1 MLKRWFTRTFLH
13 ELDLWSGTAYLLCLL
28 ILLPLFALLLGL
40 GQRGPMW
47 GHLADTVLSGY
58 VLNTLWL
65 TASVALLSVLMAV
78 PAAWLLSHFDF
89 PGRPLLEWAMVLP
102 LAVPTYVAAFVYK
115 QVPEAAIPLLIHI
128 RSTYGVDSYLFAEG
142 FIRKGVLALFMA
154 AVLYP
159 YLYLS
164 LRAAFMVQRRGMIEA
179 AQVLGRGPGSVF
191 FSIALPL
198 ARPALIAGISLISME
213 VLNDYGAV
221 YFMGVPTLT
230 VGVFRTWTGLGDLA
244 SAVRL
249 AGLMLV
255 GILIVLALEGR
266 HRGRARFTE
275 TADDNSTPLLR
286 RPLSRRASIGALLVC
301 LIPLTIGFIA
311 PLIQLLYWAYL
322 SIQRFGNTIPWQR
335 MGHSLLLALGT
346 ACVLTFIA
354 VILIYAQR
362 LHPVRWLRQPIR
374 LAGMGYAIP
383 GAVVAVGVMMFLG
396 FIDQRFP
403 YYTFIGSVYAIG
415 FGYVVRFLAV
425 GLHPVRAGME
435 RVCGSLD
442 AASRILGH
450 SPTHTLLRINL
461 PLIRGTLLSVTML
474 VFVDIL
480 KELPLTMILRP
491 VDFDTLATLA
501 FGLANDSR
509 IQECA
514 IPSLLIIFLATL
526 GLFGLNRVLSP
537 ANPRIPPHESRT

>member
-13 ELDLWSGTAYLLCLL
+13 ELDLWSGLAFVLCLL
-28 ILLPLFALLLGL
+28 ILLPLLALLLGMRE
-40 GQRGPMW
+40 RGPLW
-47 GHLADTVLSGY
+47 EHLAGTVLSGY
-58 VLNTLWL
+58 VINTLWL
-65 TASVALLSVLMAV
+65 TVSVALLSILMAV
-78 PAAWLLSHFDF
+78 PAAWLLSHFEF
-89 PGRPLLEWAMVLP
+89 PGRPVLEWAMVLP

-115 QVPEAAIPLLIHI
+115 QIPEAAIPLLIHI
-128 RSTYGVDSYLFAEG
+128 RSTYGIDTYLFAEA
-142 FIRKGVLALFMA
+142 FIRKAVLALFMA

-164 LRAAFMVQRRGMIEA
+164 LRAAFMVQRRGVIEA
-179 AQVLGRGPGSVF
+179 AQVLGRGPTSVF

-198 ARPALIAGISLISME
+198 ARPALIAGVSLIGME

-230 VGVFRTWTGLGDLA
+230 VGIFRTWTGLGDLA

-249 AGLMLV
+249 AGLMML
-255 GILIVLALEGR
+255 GILIVLGLESR
-266 HRGRARFTE
+266 HRGRARFSE
-275 TADDNSTPLLR
+275 TADDSTPFLR
-286 RPLSRRASIGALLVC
+286 HCLSRRASITALLTC
-301 LIPLTIGFIA
+301 LIPLSLGFIV
-311 PLIQLLYWAYL
+311 PLLQLFHWAYL
-322 SIQRFGNTIPWQR
+322 STLAYGNTIPWQR
-335 MGHSLLLALGT
+335 MGHSLTLSLGAAT
-346 ACVLTFIA
+346 VLTLIS
-354 VILIYAQR
+354 VVLIYAQR
-362 LHPVRWLRQPIR
+362 LHPVRWLQQPIR
-374 LAGMGYAIP
+374 LAGLGYAIP
-383 GAVVAVGVMMFLG
+383 GAVVAVGVMIFLG
-396 FIDQRFP
+396 YIDQRFTTF
-403 YYTFIGSVYAIG
+403 TFIGSVHAIG

-425 GLHPVRAGME
+425 GIHPVRAGME

-450 SPTHTLLRINL
+450 SPTYTLFRINL
-461 PLIRGTLLSVTML
+461 PLIRGTLLAVTML

-526 GLFGLNRVLSP
+526 GLFGLNRMLRP
-537 ANPRIPPHESRT
+537 AKTSLIAHEPRT